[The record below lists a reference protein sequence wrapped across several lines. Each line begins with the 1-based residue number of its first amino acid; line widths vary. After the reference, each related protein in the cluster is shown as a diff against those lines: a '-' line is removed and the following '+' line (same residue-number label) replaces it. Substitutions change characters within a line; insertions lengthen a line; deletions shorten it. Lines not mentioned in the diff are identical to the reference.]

1 MRFVKPSSKAS
12 TSAWVRLAAIVGWIF
27 EGGDAGDDVGEEAD
41 GVSCCETDEEEI
53 ESSVSESSCLST
65 VYVPD
70 MSSTRPADRRA
81 GRLFGQ
87 RISLDSFLVR
97 RVGLGAFGDALMN
110 QRPVS
115 PSLNP
120 VSNQYG
126 GDGCSWYLVVL
137 RTSGKASGGTK
148 M

>member
-27 EGGDAGDDVGEEAD
+27 DGEDAEDDVGEEA
-41 GVSCCETDEEEI
+41 ETDEEEI

-70 MSSTRPADRRA
+70 TSSTRPADRRA